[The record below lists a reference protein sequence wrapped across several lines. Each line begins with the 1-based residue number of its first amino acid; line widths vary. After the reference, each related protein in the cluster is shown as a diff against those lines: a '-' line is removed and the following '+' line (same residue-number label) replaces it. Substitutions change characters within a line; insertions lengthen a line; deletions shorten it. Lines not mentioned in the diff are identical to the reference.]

1 MPEHTDLV
9 TSCDDLLRPEY
20 LWSREEVLSRPSP
33 VPRSPGVYAWYF
45 RGLDSVSMSGLSAHG
60 YRLLYIG
67 ISPSA
72 PPTNGKPPSSQSLQN
87 RIRYHFCGN
96 AEGSTLRLTLGCIL
110 ADALGIELR
119 RVGSGKRMTFST
131 GEARLSEWMNQNARV
146 AWHLCEQPWKL
157 EEQLIAGVDLPL
169 NLDQNRRH
177 GFHPELSQV
186 RREAKARARE
196 LPILAK

>member
-1 MPEHTDLV
+1 MPEHLDRV
-9 TSCDDLLRPEY
+9 TGCDDLLRPAR

-33 VPRSPGVYAWYF
+33 VPRSPGVYAWFF
-45 RGLDSVSMSGLSAHG
+45 RGLDLVSSMSGLSAHG

-72 PPTNGKPPSSQSLQN
+72 PPRNGKSPSSQSLQS

-110 ADALGIELR
+110 ADALSIELR

-131 GEARLSEWMNQNARV
+131 GEARLSV
-146 AWHLCEQPWKL
+146 CEQLWKL
-157 EEQLIAGVDLPL
+157 EEQLIATVDLPL

-177 GFHPELSQV
+177 GFHPEMSHL
-186 RREAKARARE
+186 RRDAKAKARD
-196 LPILAK
+196 LPILPR